1 VIYYFRDAMS
11 SSESSSFSSSMSSS
25 VNSIVL
31 GGPRIFGGGQRCC
44 TLGVRFDEANS
55 VQSIEGIHGRGK
67 DEQKLWKRSEGE
79 GDELSV
85 LKGENPSFF
94 LEFYHSTI

>member
-25 VNSIVL
+25 VNSIVP
-31 GGPRIFGGGQRCC
+31 GGPRIFGGGRHCC
-44 TLGVRFDEANS
+44 TLGVGFDEANS

-79 GDELSV
+79 GDELRV

-94 LEFYHSTI
+94 IEFYHSTI